1 MIICYWDNFLFCF
14 VSKKKIIDSI
24 FGIVGSSGTKFLPLL
39 FKILQTLLQWKR
51 GNIWKSLPKI
61 FRAERIWS
69 RKDELTAKC
78 PMINSW
84 CKTVFVPRIFRLS
97 LSALGCKLRVR
108 NWVNYAGRQ
117 TARHVSEIRF
127 SHRAT
132 FTLRDILAWEGNETQ
147 WNVTKKYEGKESEV
161 EEGGWKGWKIERER
175 EGRSFS
181 VRRLSFSLSLFSLS
195 LCLWFCFCLCLC
207 LSFLFRVHSQRENLT
222 VSRW

>member
-1 MIICYWDNFLFCF
+1 MKTRKYL
-14 VSKKKIIDSI
+14 
-24 FGIVGSSGTKFLPLL
+24 
-39 FKILQTLLQWKR
+39 
-51 GNIWKSLPKI
+51 KI
-61 FRAERIWS
+61 FTKDFQSGADKRIRS

-175 EGRSFS
+175 EKEDRF
-181 VRRLSFSLSLFSLS
+181 RLDDYLSFSLSFSLFSLS

>member
-1 MIICYWDNFLFCF
+1 MKTRKYL
-14 VSKKKIIDSI
+14 
-24 FGIVGSSGTKFLPLL
+24 
-39 FKILQTLLQWKR
+39 
-51 GNIWKSLPKI
+51 KI
-61 FRAERIWS
+61 FTKDFQSGADKRIRS

-132 FTLRDILAWEGNETQ
+132 FTL
-147 WNVTKKYEGKESEV
+147 ESEV

>member
-1 MIICYWDNFLFCF
+1 MKTRKYL
-14 VSKKKIIDSI
+14 
-24 FGIVGSSGTKFLPLL
+24 
-39 FKILQTLLQWKR
+39 
-51 GNIWKSLPKI
+51 KI
-61 FRAERIWS
+61 FTKDFQSGADKRIRS

-84 CKTVFVPRIFRLS
+84 CKTIFVPRIFRLS

-175 EGRSFS
+175 EKEDRF
-181 VRRLSFSLSLFSLS
+181 RLDDYLSLFLSSLYLYVSDSVSVFVFASLS
-195 LCLWFCFCLCLC
+195 
-207 LSFLFRVHSQRENLT
+207 SFVFTAREKISLFHDGKRYTTLPVK
-222 VSRW
+222 

>member
-1 MIICYWDNFLFCF
+1 MKTRKYL
-14 VSKKKIIDSI
+14 
-24 FGIVGSSGTKFLPLL
+24 
-39 FKILQTLLQWKR
+39 
-51 GNIWKSLPKI
+51 KI
-61 FRAERIWS
+61 FTKDFQSGADKRIRS

-175 EGRSFS
+175 EKEDCF
-181 VRRLSFSLSLFSLS
+181 RLDDYLSLSLFLSLLSISMSLILFLSLS
-195 LCLWFCFCLCLC
+195 LPLFPLSCSQPERKSHCFTMVNDIRLCRWNNVLAP
-207 LSFLFRVHSQRENLT
+207 LSYSRLKMFPKLRNSRVNLFTS
-222 VSRW
+222 WI